1 VKIGGLLNVFP
12 FVVVFVV
19 GGCIV
24 YVLPVVVSFIVVI
37 LYCVCALNVCNM
49 CYLSVLFLYYCDRA
63 KAQLQ
68 FNK

>member
-37 LYCVCALNVCNM
+37 LYCVCALNLCNVLLVC
-49 CYLSVLFLYYCDRA
+49 SIFVLLA
-63 KAQLQ
+63 PS
-68 FNK
+68 